1 MSSFTRFIVLSFVG
15 SVAVACTQPAH
26 NGPENGFDMQRQFPI
41 SVEPEV
47 ATLVIQVD
55 DGLQSLA
62 RGEDERVRA
71 FAERWKARGHGVLN
85 ASSPTGASNQAAA
98 SAALAEV
105 KSVLIASGVAE
116 PSVQFT
122 SYRAAEG
129 DTKAPITLSFI
140 SYVASSPECGKN
152 WTENMGWTVRN
163 QTWPEFGCSTQHNLA
178 ASVSDPR
185 DLIEP
190 RAMDTADANRRS
202 TVLEK
207 YRAGQ
212 PTATPPAGD
221 AASGSVSEV
230 AAQ

>member
-1 MSSFTRFIVLSFVG
+1 MRSLIRFLVLGLVG
-15 SVAVACTQPAH
+15 AAATACTQPAV
-26 NGPENGFDMQRQFPI
+26 NGPDHGFDMQRQFPI

-55 DGLQSLA
+55 DGLQTLA
-62 RGEDERVRA
+62 RGEHERVRA

-85 ASSPTGASNQAAA
+85 ASLPTGASNQAAA

-105 KSVLIASGVAE
+105 KSVLSESGVVE

-152 WTENMGWTVRN
+152 WTENMGWTVKN
-163 QTWPEFGCSTQHNLA
+163 QTWPEFGCSTQHNFA

-190 RAMDTADANRRS
+190 RAMDAADANRRS

-207 YRAGQ
+207 YRAGL
-212 PTATPPAGD
+212 PTATPPAGTAD
-221 AASGSVSEV
+221 SGLVSDV
-230 AAQ
+230 AR